1 MTQSVILVVATA
13 LATWFI
19 MRWLRWRPLPAQPL
33 TGEEKEIGRA
43 RDIGSQLDGA
53 RDRASLVEV
62 ERNRVALAKAVK
74 AALWVTDA
82 RLNLAV
88 PELLQMAQR
97 WAGKSKVRGKKWT
110 PPEGVTQIESVD
122 DPNAPSAAWA
132 SKNHH
137 WRLESESRP
146 SILPQEIEEDMR
158 TCKVFVDRELVLDM
172 TISSKDSKVV
182 WIDALTVGPWVSEL
196 LEFAGE
202 QKVGAQTRSSDR
214 SARRHQDRA
223 DKIHW

>member
-1 MTQSVILVVATA
+1 MMQSVILVVATA

-19 MRWLRWRPLPAQPL
+19 MRWMRWRPPPAESL
-33 TGEEKEIGRA
+33 TGEEKEAGRA

-97 WAGKSKVRGKKWT
+97 WAGKSKARGKKWT

-122 DPNAPSAAWA
+122 DPNSPSAAWV
-132 SKNHH
+132 SNDRH

-146 SILPQEIEEDMR
+146 SILPGEIEEDMR
-158 TCKVFVDRELVLDM
+158 TCRVVVDHELVLDM

-182 WIDALTVGPWVSEL
+182 WIDALTVGPWVSDL

-202 QKVGAQTRSSDR
+202 QKVGAQARSSAQ
-214 SARRHQDRA
+214 SAQKHQDRA